1 MLHTRPK
8 GQQPH
13 GAHWCDA
20 RTQGRQE
27 KGGQL
32 PKHSVEAEPVALGL
46 GFPPPVKQTRVFHSA
61 APKWSAV
68 GTAARCLCSG
78 RLPQRR
84 GCPVKW
90 FPIPLVGGHSLSF
103 SSPSFS
109 LLSPRELTRGIANDL
124 CMALLRAGTRDV
136 CTKDVCFPSAFW
148 YGQGQSSQIV
158 LHQQKKCLP
167 VAGDA
172 LQMLLPLFCLLGQVD
187 CLSHP
192 FWVPI

>member
-1 MLHTRPK
+1 MLRTRPK

-13 GAHWCDA
+13 GAHWCNA

-46 GFPPPVKQTRVFHSA
+46 GFPPPMKQTWVFHSA

-84 GCPVKW
+84 GCPVKR

-103 SSPSFS
+103 SSPSS
-109 LLSPRELTRGIANDL
+109 LLSPRELTRGIANAL
-124 CMALLRAGTRDV
+124 CMALLRTRHTGRLHKGRLLSFSFLVRAGTIIPDR
-136 CTKDVCFPSAFW
+136 PASAEEV
-148 YGQGQSSQIV
+148 SS
-158 LHQQKKCLP
+158 C
-167 VAGDA
+167 
-172 LQMLLPLFCLLGQVD
+172 
-187 CLSHP
+187 S
-192 FWVPI
+192 W